1 MVKLW
6 EYSKTKMNKYITV
19 EFTEDIQKKSTDCF
33 DGGNPALTAFLKSH
47 DAFDDM
53 FGKTYVMMSE
63 NKIIGYYNISTGCI
77 EDYSGIRTGG
87 SIYIN
92 CLAVDK
98 NYQKKKIKSTDY
110 YSDILLADCLN
121 RIENIRENALGF
133 AFVTL
138 SSTDEG
144 YNLYE
149 RNGFS
154 PLEEDMKIAKNSGE
168 MSCIP
173 MYLPIDYE

>member
-1 MVKLW
+1 MMTTLKNNFITVKL
-6 EYSKTKMNKYITV
+6 TG
-19 EFTEDIQKKSTDCF
+19 DIQKSISPFDC
-33 DGGNPALTAFLKSH
+33 GNPALTAFLRSY
-47 DAFDDM
+47 DALDDM
-53 FGKTYVMMSE
+53 FGKTYVMLE
-63 NKIIGYYNISTGCI
+63 NEKTVIGYYNISTGCI
-77 EDYSGIRTGG
+77 EDNNRIRIGG
-87 SIYIN
+87 AVYIN

-98 NYQKKKIKSTDY
+98 DYQRKKLNGIHY

-121 RIENIRENALGF
+121 RIEDIRNNSLGF

-144 YNLYE
+144 YYLYE

-154 PLEEDMKIAKNSGE
+154 VIEDDMNLAKNDGE
-168 MSCIP
+168 LSCVP

>member
-19 EFTEDIQKKSTDCF
+19 EFTEDIQKKSTDC
-33 DGGNPALTAFLKSH
+33 
-47 DAFDDM
+47 
-53 FGKTYVMMSE
+53 
-63 NKIIGYYNISTGCI
+63 
-77 EDYSGIRTGG
+77 
-87 SIYIN
+87 
-92 CLAVDK
+92 
-98 NYQKKKIKSTDY
+98 

-149 RNGFS
+149 QNGFS